1 MVVGPRGQKLHE
13 LGTPCPEYPGKFP
26 EYPGCY
32 NPTPLKKSRPEIY
45 GESAKLKGSVRVSYL
60 DEFVTTPDIWN

>member
-1 MVVGPRGQKLHE
+1 MIVWPRGQKLHE

-32 NPTPLKKSRPEIY
+32 NPSMGVDDIEELLEKEDSQSRE
-45 GESAKLKGSVRVSYL
+45 
-60 DEFVTTPDIWN
+60 T